1 MFISYYLLVVKNFDI
16 ILNSIGKC
24 QCHVW
29 TNILKYKVMTVITGD
44 GQPRDTICQLNLSFV
59 ARDLIKMMFVTKL
72 EGRRRRRHQ
81 LGREVKIL
89 IAVRGGGGGGLLIT
103 GHCGH
108 FVRAEAAVRAGSV
121 RGEVITGQ
129 GCCWHLGS
137 QSYWHKTMGE
147 ISPSVIRGLYD
158 VMRSQ

>member
-1 MFISYYLLVVKNFDI
+1 MFILYYLLVVKNFDI

-72 EGRRRRRHQ
+72 EGRGRRRHQ
-81 LGREVKIL
+81 PGRELKIL
-89 IAVRGGGGGGLLIT
+89 IAVGGGGGLLIT

-108 FVRAEAAVRAGSV
+108 FVRAEAAVRAWSV
-121 RGEVITGQ
+121 RGVVITGQ
-129 GCCWHLGS
+129 GCCCCWHLGS
-137 QSYWHKTMGE
+137 LSCWHKT